1 MSPTGA
7 TWAMEW
13 HKLRPLHKTSR
24 TVLVAILLAVSV
36 SAAVAAAIAASAPH
50 MSALQRLRFDSV
62 GTSLQ
67 GVNAAV
73 LAVAAFGVLTVT
85 REYSTGMIATTFLAQ
100 PSRLRVLAAKLGT
113 HSLVA
118 LVSGA
123 LACVAA
129 YAVGQALLGTGGLD
143 VGWTVADLPRALA
156 AGALY
161 LVLICAWGVAI
172 GALTRSSSSAI
183 IWLASL
189 LVVAPVVVQI
199 LPEGVVHAVGRWLPS
214 EIGMHAMATRPDP
227 NAFSPWV
234 GLAVLAG
241 YVALTL
247 GAGAWRMA
255 RTEV

>member
-1 MSPTGA
+1 MGTSF
-7 TWAMEW
+7 AMEW

-24 TVLVAILLAVSV
+24 TVIVAILLAVSV
-36 SAAVAAAIAASAPH
+36 SAAVAAAMAASAGH
-50 MSALQRLRFDSV
+50 MTSLQRLRFDSV

-73 LAVAAFGVLTVT
+73 LAVAAFGVLTIT

-113 HSLVA
+113 HSAVA

-143 VGWTVADLPRALA
+143 VGWDAADLPRALG

-199 LPEGVVHAVGRWLPS
+199 LPVSVVHVVGRWLPS
-214 EIGMHAMATRPDP
+214 QIGMRAMATRADP
-227 NAFSPWV
+227 HAFGVWT

-241 YVALTL
+241 YVVVTL
-247 GAGAWRMA
+247 VAGAWRMA
-255 RTEV
+255 RTDP